1 MHYGVCT
8 WTFGNLPLPAVA
20 ETLAGLGPSID
31 RRGEPVEPSG
41 HRFDGVELFGDL
53 SLDPAQARAT
63 LAGQGLA
70 VLSITPENVDIC
82 HPDPAVREEG
92 IAYYLDLLDFADAV
106 GAPLVC
112 CHGAVGR
119 IRAVS
124 TYDEE
129 WNLYVEAVQRIAERA
144 AALDLRIAMEILNRY
159 EAHLLV
165 TAAEGRRFL
174 REVGA
179 PNVGLLL
186 DAYHMN
192 IEEPD
197 LPAAIWQTGD
207 DLYLFHA
214 ADSNRQ
220 AVGRGHTDF
229 LAITRA
235 LHGIGYVGDII
246 FECVPPGPDPF
257 TPDKGPDSVEVLKQY
272 LRESLTLMKH
282 YAGVVE

>member
-1 MHYGVCT
+1 MHYGACT

-20 ETLAGLGPSID
+20 ETLAGLG
-31 RRGEPVEPSG
+31 
-41 HRFDGVELFGDL
+41 FDGVELFGDL
-53 SLDPAQARAT
+53 SLDPAQAREA
-63 LAGQGLA
+63 LAGHGLA

-82 HPDPAVREEG
+82 HPDAAVWNEG
-92 IAYYLDLLDFADAV
+92 IAYYLGLLDFAVEV

-124 TYDEE
+124 SFEKE

-165 TAAEGRRFL
+165 TAGEGMRFL
-174 REVGA
+174 KDVGQ

-197 LPAAIWQTGD
+197 LPTAVWQTCD
-207 DLYLFHA
+207 RLFLFHA

-229 LAITRA
+229 PAIMRA
-235 LHGIGYVGDII
+235 LHGIGYAGDII
-246 FECVPPGPDPF
+246 FECVPAGPDPF
-257 TPDKGPDSVEVLKQY
+257 TPDKGPNSGEVLEQY
-272 LRESLTLMKH
+272 LRESLTLMKR
-282 YAGVVE
+282 YEAAIRDA

>member
-1 MHYGVCT
+1 MKVRYGVCT
-8 WTFGNLPLPAVA
+8 WTFGDLPLPVVA
-20 ETLAGLGPSID
+20 EALADLG
-31 RRGEPVEPSG
+31 
-41 HRFDGVELFGDL
+41 FDGVELFGDL
-53 SLDPAQARAT
+53 HLDPVQIRQT
-63 LAGQGLA
+63 LADHGLA

-82 HPDPAVREEG
+82 HPEPAVRDAG
-92 IAYYLDLLDFADAV
+92 IAYYLDLLDFAVEV

-124 TYDEE
+124 TYAEE
-129 WNLYVEAVQRIAERA
+129 WRLYIEAVQRIAERA
-144 AALDLRIAMEILNRY
+144 AALGLRIAMEILNRY

-165 TAAEGRRFL
+165 TAEEGRRFL
-174 REVGA
+174 EEVAA

-192 IEEPD
+192 IEEAD
-197 LPAAIWQTGD
+197 LPAAVWQTGD
-207 DLYLFHA
+207 RLYLFHA

-229 LAITRA
+229 LALMRA
-235 LHGIGYVGDII
+235 LHGIGYAGDVI

-257 TPDKGPDSVEVLKQY
+257 TPDKGPGSIEVLEQH
-272 LRESLTLMKH
+272 LSESLTLMHH
-282 YAGVVE
+282 YEVVVRSNLSHQFD